1 VTGCSQ
7 AEIRESEAPLK
18 IHEYQ
23 AKELMRERGIP
34 VPLGRVATT
43 VDEAVAAVRPLVE
56 ESGNPVVVLKSQIH
70 AGGRGKGRFVEHPD
84 VGGVSVITE
93 GVAGGIEATE
103 ATVRE
108 LAGKMLGSTLATV
121 QTGPEGKQVNRL
133 YLEQGIDIAREL
145 YLSIVLD
152 RAQGRNTVM
161 ASTEGGTEIEEVAA
175 RTPEKIVRQSID
187 PAFGL
192 LGFEAARVADA
203 LGLTGAAHRNG
214 VAFLQTLAD
223 FAVELDTDLVEINPL
238 VVTGDGQVMALDGK
252 MSFEG
257 NAVYRHPELAA
268 MRDESEEDPAELL
281 ASEHGLSFIKLDGN
295 IGCMVNGA
303 GLAMA
308 TMDIIKYVGG
318 EPANFL
324 DVGGGAD
331 KDQVTAA
338 FKIITRDP
346 AVKGI
351 FVNIFGGIMRCDTIA
366 TGVVEAVKEV
376 GLEVPLVVRLEGTN
390 VELGKRI
397 IDESGLNVVSA
408 VDMKDGAQ
416 KIVELTS

>member
-1 VTGCSQ
+1 MSRQ
-7 AEIRESEAPLK
+7 AKSREREAPLK

-23 AKELMRERGIP
+23 AKELMRARGIP

-43 VDEAVAAVRPLVE
+43 VDEAVAAVRPIVE

-84 VGGVSVITE
+84 VGGVTVVTE
-93 GVAGGIEATE
+93 GVAGGIEAAE
-103 ATVRE
+103 ARVRE
-108 LAGKMLGSTLATV
+108 LAAKMLGSTLVTI
-121 QTGPEGKQVNRL
+121 QTGPDGKQVNRL
-133 YLEQGIDIAREL
+133 YLAQGIDIEREL

-175 RTPEKIVRQSID
+175 ETPEKIVRQSID

-203 LGLTGAAHRNG
+203 LGLTGTAHRNG
-214 VAFLQTLAD
+214 VAFLQTLAE

-238 VVTGDGQVMALDGK
+238 VVTKDGQVMALDGK

-257 NAVYRHPELAA
+257 NAVYRHPDVAA
-268 MRDESEEDPAELL
+268 MRDESEEDAAELL

-376 GLEVPLVVRLEGTN
+376 GLAVPLVVRLEGTN
-390 VELGKRI
+390 VELGKEI